1 MNMKRLSLFA
11 AAAILVFLGSTL
23 PVTAGTCS
31 VVLTKAHQQDF
42 EFCNVTSGPGNWVFT
57 IAVSGKVGQLGFHI
71 KNSTPGAADLCWVT
85 SLRQPKGNIVLVTDP
100 IPAAAP
106 SVCGTDWPDTNGAP
120 LSVFAF
126 SQIGDRNA
134 QVSITVDYPDP

>member
-1 MNMKRLSLFA
+1 MKRLSLFS
-11 AAAILVFLGSTL
+11 AAAILVFVGSSR
-23 PVTAGTCS
+23 PVLAGTCS
-31 VVLTKAHQQDF
+31 VTLTKSHQGDSG
-42 EFCNVTSGPGNWVFT
+42 FCNVTSGAGNWVFT

-100 IPAAAP
+100 IPASAP
-106 SVCGTDWPDTNGAP
+106 SVCGTNWPDTNGAP
-120 LSVFAF
+120 LSVFAY

>member
-1 MNMKRLSLFA
+1 MKKLSLFSVSA
-11 AAAILVFLGSTL
+11 ALLFLGSA
-23 PVTAGTCS
+23 VSATAGTCTTT
-31 VVLTKAHQQDF
+31 LTKNHQ
-42 EFCNVTSGPGNWVFT
+42 EESGFCNVLSGAGNWVFT
-57 IAVSGKVGQLGFHI
+57 IAVSGKVGALVFHI

-134 QVSITVDYPDP
+134 RVDIQVDYPDP

>member
-1 MNMKRLSLFA
+1 MKKLSVFF
-11 AAAILVFLGSTL
+11 AAAILLFLGSTL
-23 PVTAGTCS
+23 PMSAGTCS
-31 VVLTKAHQQDF
+31 VQLTKQHQQDSD
-42 EFCNVTSGPGNWVFT
+42 FCNVISGAGNWVFT
-57 IAVSGKVGQLGFHI
+57 IAVSGKVGALVFHI

-134 QVSITVDYPDP
+134 QVNITVDYPDP